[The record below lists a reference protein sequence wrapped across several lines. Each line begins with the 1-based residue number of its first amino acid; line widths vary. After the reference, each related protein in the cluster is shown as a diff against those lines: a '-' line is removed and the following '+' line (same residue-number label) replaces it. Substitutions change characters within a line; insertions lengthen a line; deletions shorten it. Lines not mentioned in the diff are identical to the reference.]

1 MGWAFTGNIARIGT
15 KYGSL
20 EILGGRARVLTYL
33 REALSSIAY
42 GRQPNELRVDAAGG
56 AKVETGVVCAT
67 SD

>member
-33 REALSSIAY
+33 REALSSTRCLAASLQLNAY
-42 GRQPNELRVDAAGG
+42 RPLRPNR
-56 AKVETGVVCAT
+56 
-67 SD
+67 